1 MDTSDSWGLQYVMTG
16 SRLLQSARKEW
27 DTSFLNDSFAIPFG
41 FALFLIG
48 IQAFH
53 GFTTFVA
60 RLWRG
65 SSAVESATDETE
77 GPEDVNP
84 ATFYYLA
91 HRSKSNSGPIIF
103 AYAMAR
109 LIGCVVLLGLSTK
122 TLLGCPHRREN
133 GVAPK
138 STRVF
143 ADCPE
148 VFMTLTYLYATILTI
163 ASMSFK
169 KWTTLA
175 IRYNILILLTALGVY
190 IYRDIWPL
198 ATYTEHPKDT
208 AHDELLWYKVAL
220 LAFTAGVI
228 PLFVPRRYIPVD
240 PKDPMAIPNDEQTCS
255 LFAFIFYFYLDPVIF
270 MGYRVE
276 HLAFDQLPPLCD
288 TDQAKNLVKRAF
300 PHLDPYQGAKK
311 GHIFFG
317 MLKVFHREYTIMA
330 VCITLQVLLGFF
342 SPIGINRLLTYMETG
357 GEGAYI
363 RPWFWILFIFIGPT
377 FGSLL
382 FQGYIFAATRA
393 LCHTE
398 ALITQLV
405 FEHSL
410 RIRLIAETGKETKAD
425 TEQDNATVAGTPDT
439 ASIAGSSTE
448 DTNTS
453 SQSPS
458 PTNRTPEASTDSQ
471 STLTVSTIKGKA
483 KDTSPPPPKT
493 SPAKKVTPDK
503 KDANLIGKINNLVTT
518 DLGNITD
525 ARDFIMLILSV
536 PLQIC
541 GCTFFL
547 YQVLG
552 WSAFVGLASMIV
564 LLPVPGYAAKLLQSV
579 QKNKMKRT
587 DARVQDVTEAVSVLR
602 MIKLFGWEGK
612 MSKRIQ
618 DRRDD
623 ELAAM
628 WKYKILDAVT
638 GVANS
643 IIPTVTMV
651 ATYGT
656 YTLIMKQSLTPSII
670 FSSLTVF
677 GILRIQ
683 LHRVSWQVSSSV
695 QGKVSLDRVSDFL
708 RNTELLDSF
717 TEHKPEVVL
726 EAEPTFDKKAIG
738 FNNATF
744 SWSLDSQ
751 DGAMTPSRRAYRL
764 RIDDEL
770 RFKPDC
776 INLVIGPTGS
786 GKTSILMAL
795 LGEMHFIRSNTDS
808 WFNLPRE
815 GGVAYAAQESW
826 VQNATIR
833 ENIVF
838 GSEFDEVRYRKVLYQ
853 CGLERDLEL
862 FDAGDATEVGE
873 KGLTLS
879 GGQKA
884 RVTLARAIYSQAEII
899 LLDDVLAAL
908 DVHTSVWIVNKCFR
922 GDLVKGRT
930 VLLVTHS
937 VALLTPVAEFI
948 VSIGQDGTVQTQGVD
963 PEAALAIDPAL
974 AAEAELVREETEIAN
989 QEVTSLAKKEA
1000 PADGKLVV
1008 AEEIVKGHITWKSV
1022 KLFLTALGGDYPLV
1036 FFSLWLSG
1044 FFATNGVK
1052 TFQIWFLGYWGSQY
1066 EGHDP
1071 SEVHVS
1077 LYLSLYSSIVLV
1089 ALLLNLGSYFLYIS
1103 GSMRASK
1110 VINAALVK
1118 SVLSGTLR
1126 WLDETPTARII
1137 ARCTQDIRVVDGP
1150 IAEEFLALT
1159 YMSIGMVTNLFVI
1172 IIFTPIFLFPGLAV
1186 AALGFYLG
1194 NIYLKAQLSVK
1205 REMSNARSPV
1215 LAHFSAAIAGL
1226 VSVRAYGAQSSF
1238 KAESFKRVDHYM
1250 RISRISYNLNRWIST
1265 RIDILGRLFT
1275 VALATYLVYG
1285 HSIGASNTG
1294 FSLNMAVDFCSM
1306 ILWWVR
1312 VFNEFEVKSNSLER
1326 IQGYLDID
1334 HEPPSTEDGKPP
1346 AAWPT
1351 SGSIVVENLSARYS
1365 QTGPTILRDLSFR
1378 IESGERVG
1386 IVGRTGSGKSTLTLA
1401 LLRCVVTEGTVYY
1414 DGIPTNKINLDALR
1428 SSVTIIPQTPELISG
1443 TLRRNLD
1450 PFDQH
1455 DDATLNDALRSAGL
1469 FSVHDEEGEG
1479 RITLDSNISSG
1490 GSNLSVGE
1498 KQIIAL
1504 ARAMVRGSKLLIL
1517 DEATSAIDYKTD
1529 SVIQTT
1535 LRSKLG
1541 SDVTVITV
1549 AHRLQTIMDA
1559 DKIMVLNEG
1568 QIAEFDSPRA
1578 LLQKEGSMFKAL
1590 VDGSGDKA
1598 DLYAMA
1604 EGKAAST
1611 SYQ

>member
-1 MDTSDSWGLQYVMTG
+1 METWGLQYVMTD

-27 DTSFLNDSFAIPFG
+27 DTSFLNDTFAIPFSI
-41 FALFLIG
+41 ALFFIC
-48 IQAFH
+48 IQTFH
-53 GFTTFVA
+53 GFTTLIA

-65 SSAVESATDETE
+65 TSSVESATGETE

-91 HRSKSNSGPIIF
+91 HRSKGNNGSIIF
-103 AYAMAR
+103 TYATAR
-109 LIGCVVLLGLSTK
+109 LIGCLVLLGLSTK
-122 TLLGCPHRREN
+122 TLLGCPRWRWREH
-133 GVAPK
+133 GAAPK
-138 STRVF
+138 WTRVF
-143 ADCPE
+143 VECPE
-148 VFMTLTYLYATILTI
+148 VFMTLTFLYASILTI
-163 ASMSFK
+163 ASMSVK

-175 IRYNILILLTALGVY
+175 TRYNIIVLLSALGVY

-208 AHDELLWYKVAL
+208 AHDEFLWYKIAL
-220 LAFTAGVI
+220 LSFTAAVV

-255 LFAFIFYFYLDPVIF
+255 IFSLIFYFYLDPVIF
-270 MGYRVE
+270 LGYRVE
-276 HLAFDQLPPLCD
+276 HLTVDQLPPLCD
-288 TDQAKNLVKRAF
+288 TDQAKNLVKKAF

-317 MLKVFHREYTIMA
+317 MLKVFRREYTLMA
-330 VCITLQVLLGFF
+330 LSIIGFVPLNF
-342 SPIGINRLLTYMETG
+342 LAPVSINRILTYLETG

-363 RPWFWILFIFIGPT
+363 RPWFWILFLLVGPT
-377 FGSLL
+377 VSSLL
-382 FQGYIFAATRA
+382 SQWYIFAATRA
-393 LCHTE
+393 LAHAE

-410 RIRLIAETGKETKAD
+410 RIRLVAETGKENEAI
-425 TEQDNATVAGTPDT
+425 TEEDNATVIGSPDT
-439 ASIAGSSTE
+439 ASVAEGSTE
-448 DTNTS
+448 EPSTS
-453 SQSPS
+453 EEPSQVSA
-458 PTNRTPEASTDSQ
+458 NKIPEASTDSQ
-471 STLTVSTIKGKA
+471 STLTASTIKGKA
-483 KDTSPPPPKT
+483 KATFPPKT
-493 SPAKKVTPDK
+493 PAAKKATADR

-525 ARDFIMLILSV
+525 ARDFLLLVLSV

-541 GCTFFL
+541 GCIFFL

-564 LLPVPGYAAKLLQSV
+564 LLPVPGYAAKLLQTV
-579 QKNKMKRT
+579 QKNKMKMT

-602 MIKLFGWEGK
+602 MIKLFGWEER
-612 MSKRIQ
+612 MSRRIQ
-618 DRRDD
+618 DRRND
-623 ELAAM
+623 ELAAL
-628 WKYKILDAVT
+628 WKYKVLESVS
-638 GVANS
+638 GVSNS
-643 IIPTVTMV
+643 IIPTITMV

-656 YTLIMKQSLTPSII
+656 YTAVMKQSLTPSII

-677 GILRIQ
+677 ALLRMQ
-683 LHRVSWQVSSSV
+683 LYRISWQVSSGV

-708 RNTELLDSF
+708 RNTELLDVF
-717 TEHKPEVVL
+717 TDDKADVTAEV
-726 EAEPTFDKKAIG
+726 APTFDKEAIG

-744 SWSLDSQ
+744 SWSIGAQ
-751 DGAMTPSRRAYRL
+751 DGTMTPSRRAYRL
-764 RIDDEL
+764 QIDDEL
-770 RFKPDC
+770 LFKPGC
-776 INLVIGPTGS
+776 INLIVGPTGS

-795 LGEMHFIRSNTDS
+795 LGEMHFIRSNADS

-838 GSEFDEVRYRKVLYQ
+838 GAEFDEVRYRKVLYQ

-884 RVTLARAIYSQAEII
+884 RVTLARAVYSQAKII

-908 DVHTSVWIVNKCFR
+908 DVHTSVWIVDKCLR
-922 GDLVKGRT
+922 GDLLRGRT

-948 VSIGQDGTVQTQGVD
+948 VSIGQDGAVQTQGVD
-963 PEAALAIDPAL
+963 PGAALAVDPAL
-974 AAEAELVREETEIAN
+974 AAEAETVREETEIAN
-989 QEVTSLAKKEA
+989 QEVTLLAKKEA

-1022 KLFLTALGGDYPLV
+1022 KLFLTGLGGDYPLV
-1036 FFSLWLSG
+1036 FFSLWISG
-1044 FFATNGVK
+1044 FLVTNWVK
-1052 TFQIWFLGYWGSQY
+1052 TFQIWFLGYWGTQY

-1089 ALLLNLGSYFLYIS
+1089 ALLLNLGSYFLYVS

-1118 SVLSGTLR
+1118 SILSSTLR

-1137 ARCTQDIRVVDGP
+1137 ARCTQDIRAVDGP
-1150 IAEEFLALT
+1150 IPDQFLALSQ
-1159 YMSIGMVTNLFVI
+1159 MGIGLITNICVI

-1215 LAHFSAAIAGL
+1215 LAHFSAAISGL
-1226 VSVRAYGAQSSF
+1226 VSVRAYGAQASF

-1265 RIDILGRLFT
+1265 RIDLLGQLFT

-1294 FSLNMAVDFCSM
+1294 FSLNMAVDFCNM
-1306 ILWWVR
+1306 ILYWVR
-1312 VFNEFEVKSNSLER
+1312 IFNMFEVQSNSLER

-1334 HEPPSTEDGKPP
+1334 HEPTSTEAGKPP

-1351 SGSIVVENLSARYS
+1351 SGTIVVENLSARYS

-1414 DGIPTNKINLDALR
+1414 DGLPTNTINLDALR

-1559 DKIMVLNEG
+1559 DKIMVLDEG

-1578 LLQKEGSMFKAL
+1578 LLQKEGSKFKAL

-1611 SYQ
+1611 STQ